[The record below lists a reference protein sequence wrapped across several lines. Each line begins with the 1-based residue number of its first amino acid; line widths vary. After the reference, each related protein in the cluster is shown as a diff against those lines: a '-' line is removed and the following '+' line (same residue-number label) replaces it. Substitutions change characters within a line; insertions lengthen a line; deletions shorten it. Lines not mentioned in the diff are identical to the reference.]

1 MTSAPSPV
9 STRHRRAVRL
19 ARWVSLGSGL
29 GFAGYLA
36 LMLRAVPAVWLGTG
50 RTTAALALVAW
61 CLLTYKIVKRV
72 ALEWLK

>member
-1 MTSAPSPV
+1 MTTAQ
-9 STRHRRAVRL
+9 RAARL
-19 ARWVSLGSGL
+19 ARWVALGSGL

-36 LMLRAVPAVWLGTG
+36 LMLRSVPAAWLGTG
-50 RTTAALALVAW
+50 RTMGALAVVAW

>member
-1 MTSAPSPV
+1 
-9 STRHRRAVRL
+9 
-19 ARWVSLGSGL
+19 L
-29 GFAGYLA
+29 GFAGYLT
-36 LMLRAVPAVWLGTG
+36 LMLQSVPAVWLGTG